1 MTEYGPVVQAG
12 SYAPLAWE
20 RSWVQVPPGPPYF
33 GFESIFV
40 DLRVW
45 LYDG

>member
-20 RSWVQVPPGPPYF
+20 RSWVQVPPGPLKYLGKNNIKQF
-33 GFESIFV
+33 FV
-40 DLRVW
+40 FLF
-45 LYDG
+45 